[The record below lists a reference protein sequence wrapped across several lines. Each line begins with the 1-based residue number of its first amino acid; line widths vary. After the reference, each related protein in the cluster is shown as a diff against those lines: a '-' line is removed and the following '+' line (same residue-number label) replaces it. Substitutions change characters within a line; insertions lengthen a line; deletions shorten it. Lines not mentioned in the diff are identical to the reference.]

1 MTRRAL
7 VLLDP
12 DRIPVGV
19 TVLGWY
25 GVLPG
30 QPYAYI
36 KDMRAFVRWAREHAP
51 DRVSDEG
58 HLDYE
63 WVRRVRK
70 SFESGPSWVA
80 DSGQTVPVEGMAWQ
94 VEPPRIRV
102 VTVGGE
108 HWASRVVEEEAV
120 A

>member
-12 DRIPVGV
+12 DRIPGGV

-25 GVLPG
+25 DVIPGVPF
-30 QPYAYI
+30 AYI

-51 DRVSDEG
+51 DRVSDSG

-70 SFESGPSWVA
+70 SFESGPSWVD
-80 DSGQTVPVEGMAWQ
+80 DSGQVVPVEGMAWQ